1 LESFHILE
9 GRILA
14 LKPLRPSSGGT
25 ARQEWSMP
33 LISEFGRGRQII
45 AFKDIEE

>member
-1 LESFHILE
+1 MVSEKEGALESFHILE

-25 ARQEWSMP
+25 ARQE
-33 LISEFGRGRQII
+33 
-45 AFKDIEE
+45 